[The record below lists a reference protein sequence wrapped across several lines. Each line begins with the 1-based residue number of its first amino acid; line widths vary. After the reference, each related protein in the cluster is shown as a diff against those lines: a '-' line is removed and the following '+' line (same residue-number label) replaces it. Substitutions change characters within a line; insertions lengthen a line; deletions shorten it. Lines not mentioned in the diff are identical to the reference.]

1 MKKNYLK
8 VIVVLFILLF
18 ICCSSC
24 KGCNK
29 DGDEDNITV
38 EKVEIKNN
46 LESMYVGE
54 TITLEASVYPFS
66 LSQEVI
72 WTADSDIVSID
83 NNILTGKKEGTATIT
98 ATSSI
103 DKNISSS
110 ITISVEKVM
119 PSSID
124 IRYAKD
130 TIYIGEELVI
140 DSFIYPEYASQEVV
154 LSILDDKPL
163 YEVGIVEGNVL
174 KGLDEG
180 TIYLTVS
187 SLDNQKVFKK
197 ITIKV
202 LHECLEEES
211 YEAKAIVGSFGED
224 AKTMY
229 NIHYQI
235 NNTKSYALVTTSDD
249 SEFNNA
255 VKYYGEGYYYKEI
268 DEKTGSNFE
277 ARNVW
282 NIVVDNL
289 KPDTEYIYKINNGN
303 DTYSKVY
310 SFKTAGGDNTTFL
323 FFTDTH
329 YYAKTDGSSSSAA
342 VSEELIKNAK
352 LYNPDIS
359 FILHGGDMID
369 SGGDDNIWDI
379 FFSCAKS
386 LETLPY
392 VGVPGNHE
400 YYTSGTTMSDN
411 RYFKIFS
418 AGPKN
423 GPATLKESACWFIH
437 NETLFIL
444 VDNVRTFSYNEQL
457 SWMADL
463 LENKEYK
470 YSVVCFHY
478 PVNLETTDYD
488 ENFINIFDKYSVDL
502 VLDGHYHSESMRMN
516 YYNNEQTNDPHL
528 GTTYLAGS
536 FSGIKSASSA
546 DNAINEAKGY
556 IIDITDDGINIQT
569 IYANGS
575 LAKSWF
581 ITNRAG
587 EEVIPASKEELLGSI
602 SYEFL
607 EETNQV
613 KFDWSNK
620 FYGNVKKV
628 YITEVLREEIK
639 DYVVFPSSSYTSI
652 ILNDVIFEYDYN
664 FEFKIVFEDGS
675 IETLYFKEN
684 LHTPLNLNLESTSS
698 SINVSYDEVNESM
711 KYIVKKI
718 SIYVNGE
725 LYATYSYLNG
735 FTATL
740 SYDIYNLTSNTSYQI
755 KVSATTMAG
764 KEIFSEEKTIK
775 TE

>member
-8 VIVVLFILLF
+8 VIGILFISLF

-29 DGDEDNITV
+29 EDNEDIIVV
-38 EKVEIKNN
+38 EKVEIKNS
-46 LESMYVGE
+46 LESIYIGE
-54 TITLEASVYPFS
+54 TVVLETCVYPDS
-66 LSQEVI
+66 LSQDVI
-72 WTADSDIVSID
+72 WTVDNDVVSID
-83 NNILTGKKEGTATIT
+83 GNILTGKKEGIATIT
-98 ATSSI
+98 ATSAI
-103 DKNISSS
+103 DQNISTS
-110 ITISVEKVM
+110 ITISVEKVI

-124 IRYAKD
+124 IKYEKD

-140 DSFIYPEYASQEVV
+140 DSIIYPEYASQEVV

-163 YEVGIVEGNVL
+163 YDVGVIEGNVL

-187 SLDNQKVFKK
+187 SLENQKVFKK
-197 ITIKV
+197 VTIKV

-235 NNTKSYALVTTSDD
+235 NNTVSYALVTTSDD
-249 SEFNNA
+249 PNFNNA

-277 ARNVW
+277 ERNVW

-303 DTYSKVY
+303 DTYSNVY
-310 SFKTAGGDNTTFL
+310 SFKTAGGNNTTFL

-329 YYAKTDGSSSSAA
+329 YYAKTDGTTASAA

-352 LYNPDIS
+352 LYNPNIS

-369 SGGDDNIWDI
+369 SGGNDDIWDI

-392 VGVPGNHE
+392 VSVPGNHE

-437 NETLFIL
+437 NDTLFIL
-444 VDNVRTFSYNEQL
+444 VDNVRTFSYKEQL
-457 SWMADL
+457 TWMADL

-478 PVNLETTDYD
+478 PVNLDTTDYD

-516 YYNNEQTNDPHL
+516 YYNNKQTNDPHL

-556 IIDITDDGINIQT
+556 VIDITDDGINIQT

-587 EEVIPASKEELLGSI
+587 EEVIPASKEELLDSI

-613 KFDWSNK
+613 KFNWSNK

-664 FEFKIVFEDGS
+664 FEFKLVFEDGS

-684 LHTPLNLNLESTSS
+684 LHTPLNLNLEATSS
-698 SINVSYDEVNESM
+698 SIHVSYNEVNESM

-718 SIYVNGE
+718 NIYVNGE
-725 LYATYSYLNG
+725 LYTTYSYLNG
-735 FTATL
+735 FTATV
-740 SYDIYNLTSNTSYQI
+740 SCDIYNLASNTSYDI